1 MYNPLHTATEHNCH
15 AWIMYAHISR
25 WHGLGFIVS
34 FSSPL
39 LHWPVTILFARTFS
53 SFPNAFSADVATTVM
68 VLTGWY
74 AIHSFTTAADAF
86 ECDKERCVTDNTAS
100 PFCSLEPTNY
110 FYGSGLGYPILII
123 LPQIQRGTSDHC
135 PVNYQTCAESTTDGC
150 ILHLQRGW
158 LHLLLRS
165 DNINHRDEWDSEGVE
180 ELSQRQT
187 SSIFFILLMKFFSNR
202 LIIY

>member
-110 FYGSGLGYPILII
+110 FYGSGLGYLFSSSCHKFKEWPVTIVQLITRRVQNQPQMVAYCICRGGDCIYYFEATTLII
-123 LPQIQRGTSDHC
+123 AMNEIQK
-135 PVNYQTCAESTTDGC
+135 E
-150 ILHLQRGW
+150 
-158 LHLLLRS
+158 
-165 DNINHRDEWDSEGVE
+165 
-180 ELSQRQT
+180 
-187 SSIFFILLMKFFSNR
+187 
-202 LIIY
+202 